1 MNSANTSRPRCLAGF
16 RTVGQLAV
24 LVSACAIS
32 LGAEAAL
39 VYVHNGALDPVTE
52 GWAADANSHTGTTA
66 GPVYND
72 LGSGYDA
79 WAVDDNSTAAGSL
92 RYYFEDLSATT
103 HHADTA
109 ANGWRLSVRLRIV
122 NASDGFTTVSG
133 FGTASTIAAYYRTG
147 DSDPG
152 PANNSRDWY
161 LGFGSQADGDP
172 LIRLPNSTGGTYTFE
187 GGGSGYHL
195 YELVYDPT
203 ALSADFFI
211 DGVEEVSNIV
221 GNLSPY
227 SGQLVAWGATTS
239 PDAGQGN
246 FNYVRFATT
255 SVVPLPP
262 AVLLFVSGIAAL
274 AGIRR
279 QTAARG

>member
-1 MNSANTSRPRCLAGF
+1 
-16 RTVGQLAV
+16 
-24 LVSACAIS
+24 VSASALS
-32 LGAEAAL
+32 FGTEAAL
-39 VYVHNGALDPVTE
+39 VFVHNGALDPVSE
-52 GWAADANSHTGTTA
+52 GWTADPYSHTGTSA

-79 WAVDDNSTAAGSL
+79 WAVDDDSTAANSL
-92 RYYFEDLSATT
+92 RYYFEDLSATN
-103 HHADTA
+103 HQADTA
-109 ANGWRLSVRLRIV
+109 ANGWRLSVRLRVV
-122 NASDGFTTVSG
+122 NLNDGFTTVSG
-133 FGTASTIAAYYRTG
+133 FGTASTITAFYRTG

-172 LIRLPNSTGGTYTFE
+172 LIRLPNSTGGTYAFE
-187 GGGSGYHL
+187 GGGGGYHL

-211 DGVEEVSNIV
+211 DGVEKVSNIV
-221 GNLSPY
+221 ANLSPY
-227 SGQLVAWGATTS
+227 TGQLVAWGAATS

-246 FNYVRFATT
+246 FSYVRFATT
-255 SVVPLPP
+255 AVVPVP
-262 AVLLFVSGIAAL
+262 ATVLLFASGLATL

-279 QTAARG
+279 QPAT